1 MKKYSIKKLFCV
13 MLSGTFLVFAGC
25 NKPKPENTL
34 VPPSVPDVED
44 GVHDF
49 EVGLTEYDLVKDG
62 ATDYVIVVPEDAG
75 EIIEFA
81 AGELQYFLGEA
92 TGASFAVETDAGKS
106 YSAVSKY
113 LSLGNTSLAESAG
126 VAAAEAEYTVSG
138 YRIDTEGRSVFM
150 VGGGD
155 YGSLYAVYE
164 FLRHSVGWEI
174 YAQDEI
180 VYQRAQSL
188 KLPDFRVKDVPDIAL
203 RVGNYGVFEFDS
215 SYTYRMRMMN
225 KTEIWLP
232 VGPNNS
238 LWHNSFD
245 YVDESLIDEHP
256 DWFSGDGRQLCYS
269 NDEMRLYLT
278 EQLKKELLEH
288 PEYDNVTITQEDA
301 NTWCTCEDCAASYEK
316 YGTDSAVMIKFAN
329 EVSRDI
335 KAWLKDEQHSDR
347 IVRICFFAYHKTEQA
362 PAKLNADGEYEPI
375 DDSVVCD
382 EYVNVFYA
390 PIFADYN
397 ESAYSAENT
406 ALYNT
411 MKAWTCITDKYYL
424 WTYSTNFYHYLAFFN
439 SFESM
444 QSVYRLA
451 KECNAYYIYDQGQ
464 FNNGASTGFSVLK
477 NYLNAKLQWNVN
489 ADMEELTDDW
499 FANYFKG
506 AAEPMRELYDQIR
519 TWYAY
524 LAENTN
530 MAHSVYAEIEK
541 REYFPSGLLRS
552 WQKLV
557 DEAYAAVEGL
567 KETDEAA
574 YDTVCD
580 RICLES
586 IFVRYMDLQ
595 LYANTY
601 PQSERL
607 ALMNEFKDDAERLGI
622 TNFSE
627 QGSLSELWSSWNI

>member
-1 MKKYSIKKLFCV
+1 
-13 MLSGTFLVFAGC
+13 ML
-25 NKPKPENTL
+25 
-34 VPPSVPDVED
+34 
-44 GVHDF
+44 
-49 EVGLTEYDLVKDG
+49 
-62 ATDYVIVVPEDAG
+62 
-75 EIIEFA
+75 
-81 AGELQYFLGEA
+81 
-92 TGASFAVETDAGKS
+92 
-106 YSAVSKY
+106 
-113 LSLGNTSLAESAG
+113 
-126 VAAAEAEYTVSG
+126 
-138 YRIDTEGRSVFM
+138 
-150 VGGGD
+150 
-155 YGSLYAVYE
+155 
-164 FLRHSVGWEI
+164 
-174 YAQDEI
+174 
-180 VYQRAQSL
+180 
-188 KLPDFRVKDVPDIAL
+188 
-203 RVGNYGVFEFDS
+203 
-215 SYTYRMRMMN
+215 
-225 KTEIWLP
+225 
-232 VGPNNS
+232 
-238 LWHNSFD
+238 
-245 YVDESLIDEHP
+245 
-256 DWFSGDGRQLCYS
+256 
-269 NDEMRLYLT
+269 
-278 EQLKKELLEH
+278 
-288 PEYDNVTITQEDA
+288 
-301 NTWCTCEDCAASYEK
+301 
-316 YGTDSAVMIKFAN
+316 
-329 EVSRDI
+329 
-335 KAWLKDEQHSDR
+335 
-347 IVRICFFAYHKTEQA
+347 FAYHKTEQA